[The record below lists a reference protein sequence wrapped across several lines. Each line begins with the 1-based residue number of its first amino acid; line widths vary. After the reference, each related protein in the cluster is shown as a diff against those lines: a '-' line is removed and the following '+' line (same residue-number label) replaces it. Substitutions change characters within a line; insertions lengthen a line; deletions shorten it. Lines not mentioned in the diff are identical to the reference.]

1 LGETERGQ
9 EEDEAIRK
17 GRDPSRG
24 LFGNTPGERV
34 REMEQEKT
42 KKHVIREY
50 AESIV
55 IAVVMALII
64 KAFVIQAFKIPS
76 GSMIPTLKIGD
87 HILVNKFIYG
97 TKLPFTDRIII
108 PLKRPNRGDIIVF
121 KFPDDEK
128 KDFIKR
134 VIGLPGD
141 IVEIKGKGVY
151 INGSP
156 IDDSYAVHS
165 DPMVYPS
172 GIQPRDNFGP
182 LTVPQGSYF
191 VMGDNRDFSLDSRY
205 WGFVKLNKIK
215 GKAFIIYWSWNGEE
229 RWVRWERIGMLIR

>member
-1 LGETERGQ
+1 
-9 EEDEAIRK
+9 
-17 GRDPSRG
+17 
-24 LFGNTPGERV
+24 
-34 REMEQEKT
+34 MEQEKT

-151 INGSP
+151 INGSL

-165 DPMVYPS
+165 DPVVYPS

-182 LTVPQGSYF
+182 LTVPQDSYF

-229 RWVRWERIGMLIR
+229 RWVRWNRMGMLIR

>member
-1 LGETERGQ
+1 
-9 EEDEAIRK
+9 
-17 GRDPSRG
+17 
-24 LFGNTPGERV
+24 
-34 REMEQEKT
+34 MEQGKT

-182 LTVPQGSYF
+182 LTVPQDSYF

-229 RWVRWERIGMLIR
+229 RWVRWNRMGMLIR

>member
-1 LGETERGQ
+1 
-9 EEDEAIRK
+9 
-17 GRDPSRG
+17 
-24 LFGNTPGERV
+24 
-34 REMEQEKT
+34 MEQGKT

-97 TKLPFTDRIII
+97 TKLPFSDRIII
-108 PLKRPNRGDIIVF
+108 PLRRPNRGDIIVF

-141 IVEIKGKGVY
+141 LVEIKGKKVY

-165 DPMVYPS
+165 DPMLYPS

-182 LTVPQGSYF
+182 LTVPQDSYF

-229 RWVRWERIGMLIR
+229 RWLRWERIGMLIR

>member
-1 LGETERGQ
+1 
-9 EEDEAIRK
+9 
-17 GRDPSRG
+17 
-24 LFGNTPGERV
+24 
-34 REMEQEKT
+34 MEQGKT

-108 PLKRPNRGDIIVF
+108 PLRRPNRGDIIVF

-141 IVEIKGKGVY
+141 LVEIKGKKVY

-165 DPMVYPS
+165 DPMLYPS

-182 LTVPQGSYF
+182 LTVPQDSYF

-229 RWVRWERIGMLIR
+229 RWLRWERIGMLIR

>member
-1 LGETERGQ
+1 
-9 EEDEAIRK
+9 
-17 GRDPSRG
+17 
-24 LFGNTPGERV
+24 
-34 REMEQEKT
+34 MEQGKT

-97 TKLPFTDRIII
+97 TKLPFSDRIII
-108 PLKRPNRGDIIVF
+108 PLRRPNRGDIIVF

-141 IVEIKGKGVY
+141 LVEIKGKKVY

-165 DPMVYPS
+165 DPMLYPS

-182 LTVPQGSYF
+182 LTVPQDSYF

-229 RWVRWERIGMLIR
+229 RWVRWNRMGMLIR

>member
-1 LGETERGQ
+1 MKQG
-9 EEDEAIRK
+9 
-17 GRDPSRG
+17 
-24 LFGNTPGERV
+24 
-34 REMEQEKT
+34 KT
-42 KKHVIREY
+42 KKHVIQEY
-50 AESIV
+50 VESIV

-108 PLKRPNRGDIIVF
+108 PFKRPNRGDIIVF

-141 IVEIKGKGVY
+141 IVEIKGKKVY

-156 IDDSYAVHS
+156 IDDAYAVHS
-165 DPMVYPS
+165 DPMLYPA
-172 GIQPRDNFGP
+172 GLQPRDNFGP
-182 LTVPQGSYF
+182 LTVPQDSYF

-229 RWVRWERIGMLIR
+229 RWVRWERFGMLIR

>member
-1 LGETERGQ
+1 
-9 EEDEAIRK
+9 
-17 GRDPSRG
+17 
-24 LFGNTPGERV
+24 
-34 REMEQEKT
+34 MEQGKT

-97 TKLPFTDRIII
+97 TKLPFSDSIII
-108 PLKRPNRGDIIVF
+108 PLRRPNRGDIIVF

-141 IVEIKGKGVY
+141 IVEIKGKKVY

-165 DPMVYPS
+165 DPMLYPS

-182 LTVPQGSYF
+182 LTVPQDSYF

-229 RWVRWERIGMLIR
+229 RWLRWERIGMLIR

>member
-1 LGETERGQ
+1 
-9 EEDEAIRK
+9 
-17 GRDPSRG
+17 
-24 LFGNTPGERV
+24 
-34 REMEQEKT
+34 MEQGKT

-97 TKLPFTDRIII
+97 TKLPFSDRIII
-108 PLKRPNRGDIIVF
+108 PLRRPNRGDIIVF

-141 IVEIKGKGVY
+141 IVEIKGKKVY

-165 DPMVYPS
+165 DPMLYPS

-182 LTVPQGSYF
+182 LTVPQDSYF

-229 RWVRWERIGMLIR
+229 RWLRWERIGMLIR

>member
-1 LGETERGQ
+1 
-9 EEDEAIRK
+9 
-17 GRDPSRG
+17 
-24 LFGNTPGERV
+24 
-34 REMEQEKT
+34 MEPEKT

-64 KAFVIQAFKIPS
+64 KAFIIQAFKIPS

-108 PLKRPNRGDIIVF
+108 PLKRPAPGDIIVF

-141 IVEIKGKGVY
+141 IVEIRGKGVY

-165 DPMVYPS
+165 DPMLYPS

-182 LTVPQGSYF
+182 LTVPQDSYF

>member
-1 LGETERGQ
+1 
-9 EEDEAIRK
+9 
-17 GRDPSRG
+17 
-24 LFGNTPGERV
+24 
-34 REMEQEKT
+34 MEQEKT

-97 TKLPFTDRIII
+97 TKLPFSDSIII
-108 PLKRPNRGDIIVF
+108 PLRRPNRGDIIVF

-141 IVEIKGKGVY
+141 LVEIKGKKVY

-165 DPMVYPS
+165 DPMLYPS

-182 LTVPQGSYF
+182 LTVPQDSYF

-229 RWVRWERIGMLIR
+229 RWLRWERIGMLIR